1 MSVTCF
7 EDNHSTVDKVTTDLA
22 NWFSNCWYHKGC
34 DDAASAF
41 MWAPGSELQ
50 SIHKCITSLMLA
62 LLLFFYPSI
71 PHTGASFEPL
81 QMLVRARKSMY
92 SNRDKRGLVL
102 DNSGCLSVHY
112 SLDRRDTQSQLLPLQ
127 RCSGDKE
134 YESYTISLPKSQ
146 SRGAAIPGVKRS
158 LCKLAATAQALMMQ
172 INLK

>member
-1 MSVTCF
+1 MSVTLF
-7 EDNHSTVDKVTTDLA
+7 EDNHSKVDTQSLQICPTDFLIADIIRTVT
-22 NWFSNCWYHKGC
+22 

-41 MWAPGSELQ
+41 IWSPGSELQ

-71 PHTGASFEPL
+71 PHTEASFEPL
-81 QMLVRARKSMY
+81 QMLVRARKSMH

-134 YESYTISLPKSQ
+134 YESYTISLSKSQ
-146 SRGAAIPGVKRS
+146 SRRTAIPGV
-158 LCKLAATAQALMMQ
+158 
-172 INLK
+172 